1 MVWDSIS
8 LFAGFLSKEIS
19 LKTLI
24 VIFEKVSLK
33 GFLWLNMKD
42 FEISVLTANSRNLQT
57 AALNL
62 LPPQLCKTLQTEMK
76 FCNCRFSPV
85 AFLQNTEV

>member
-1 MVWDSIS
+1 
-8 LFAGFLSKEIS
+8 
-19 LKTLI
+19 
-24 VIFEKVSLK
+24 
-33 GFLWLNMKD
+33 MKD
-42 FEISVLTANSRNLQT
+42 FEISVLTANSRNLKT

-76 FCNCRFSPV
+76 FCNRRFWPF

>member
-1 MVWDSIS
+1 MAWGSIS

-19 LKTLI
+19 LETLI
-24 VIFEKVSLK
+24 VISEKVSLK
-33 GFLWLNMKD
+33 SFLWLNMKD
-42 FEISVLTANSRNLQT
+42 FEISVLTANLQT

-76 FCNCRFSPV
+76 LCNRRFSPF